1 MKMKKAI
8 IFLTVGC
15 SFWLLTDIYWL
26 IKRFMMYTES
36 IYENNMIDLFFIPCI
51 NILIP
56 IAFLIYAISLFNNK
70 PEKHIEQS
78 VENNTI
84 SEHKNMSI
92 GDWLVTFL
100 ITLIP
105 LGGLVAMIMWANDE
119 SNKIKKNW
127 AIASLIYQGIFLV
140 LIVFIYFM
148 ILSSARN
155 AYSIF

>member
-1 MKMKKAI
+1 MKNKKVI
-8 IFLTVGC
+8 IFLIIGC
-15 SFWLLTDIYWL
+15 GFWVLSDVYWFLQRYFILNKLPDYNSRLDFL
-26 IKRFMMYTES
+26 I
-36 IYENNMIDLFFIPCI
+36 IPI
-51 NILIP
+51 ISILIP
-56 IAFLIYAISLFNNK
+56 ISFLIYAISLLNSKQVKNTEDNTDK
-70 PEKHIEQS
+70 EPLLQY
-78 VENNTI
+78 ENMTVGN
-84 SEHKNMSI
+84 
-92 GDWLVTFL
+92 WLVTFL

-140 LIVFIYFM
+140 LMVFIYFM